1 MRMDSIEKRLAP
13 YRNKEN
19 LSCVGLDL
27 DPRLMPHMEVSPPSC
42 GVMNAA
48 SELACAYK
56 PNLVL
61 CEALATEGLRGL
73 KKTPSR
79 VPTGVRAMG
88 NASKGDIG
96 ANSEPCARSLLET
109 LRFNAATLNPLRG
122 QDAISSLTACAERA
136 VLINCKT

>member
-1 MRMDSIEKRLAP
+1 MQMNSIEKRLAAR
-13 YRNKEN
+13 RNNKS

-27 DPRLMPHMEVSPPSC
+27 HPRLMLHMEVSPPNREA
-42 GVMNAA
+42 MNAA
-48 SELACAYK
+48 PELAYTYK
-56 PNLVL
+56 PNLVF
-61 CEALATEGLRGL
+61 CEALATEGLKGL

-79 VPTGVRAMG
+79 VPRGVRAMG
-88 NASKGDIG
+88 DASKGDIG